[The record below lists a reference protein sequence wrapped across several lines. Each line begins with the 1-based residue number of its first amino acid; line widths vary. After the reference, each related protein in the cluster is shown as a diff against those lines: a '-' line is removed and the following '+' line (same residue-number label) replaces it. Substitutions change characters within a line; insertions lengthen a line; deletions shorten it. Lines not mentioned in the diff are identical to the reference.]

1 MGEHVKARIVIVSVL
16 GFLAVSACS
25 AANEATQAPEPVA
38 ETIVETVTP
47 EPSRT
52 GDVGSAAEASDVMSI
67 EQASELYLTAVC
79 PTNEYIDVLNEKMSS
94 WVTSDKKLSAA
105 DKRLFDAAQEE
116 SRLAAQLLDS
126 PPADWPEGTEEG
138 INEIV
143 VSLLQDVSKYQ
154 SAANGE
160 TQSDAY
166 LARYAIV
173 DGGVNSNSQAQLVRL
188 RLGLPAADAEDDGC
202 ATFNKLTP

>member
-1 MGEHVKARIVIVSVL
+1 MEARIVIVSVL
-16 GFLAVSACS
+16 GVLAVSACS
-25 AANEATQAPEPVA
+25 SANEATQTPEPVV

-47 EPSRT
+47 EPSPT
-52 GDVGSAAEASDVMSI
+52 DEVESSAEASDVMSI

-79 PTNEYIDVLNEKMSS
+79 PTNEYIDLFNEKMSS
-94 WVTSDKKLSAA
+94 WVTSEKKLSAA
-105 DKRLFDAAQEE
+105 DKRLFEDAQEE

-126 PPADWPEGTEEG
+126 PPADWPQGTEEG
-138 INEIV
+138 IDEIV

-154 SAANGE
+154 SAASGE

-202 ATFNKLTP
+202 GPFNKLTS